1 MFRPYFSHKLIMPFL
16 TFYHMKLTKN
26 TALEH
31 SKSIILSSN
40 RRRLHCVTFGYY
52 WLCNNSSQRIVLKTY
67 QPFLWTYNKDASLS
81 ERIAADPSSFTVP

>member
-1 MFRPYFSHKLIMPFL
+1 MPFL

-31 SKSIILSSN
+31 SKSIIKFCPSI
-40 RRRLHCVTFGYY
+40 VGYY